1 MSSKSTIRR
10 SLFLALLAIVV
21 FCAVAWSHVPIPPKS
36 PAAPGRQAVNI
47 AVPDFELK
55 DQDGEVFHFAS
66 ARGEVVLI
74 TFIFTT
80 CPDVCPLLTAKFAAI
95 QRELERQKITDY
107 HLLSITTDPE
117 RDTPTA
123 LKAYASQFKANT
135 GHWSF
140 LTGNRR
146 DLAKVWKVFGLNV
159 VKNQSG
165 QVQHTTFT
173 TVVDRRGNRRIDYY
187 GEKWRDGD
195 VLADIQ
201 WLHRNGSSQNP

>member
-1 MSSKSTIRR
+1 
-10 SLFLALLAIVV
+10 
-21 FCAVAWSHVPIPPKS
+21 
-36 PAAPGRQAVNI
+36 
-47 AVPDFELK
+47 
-55 DQDGEVFHFAS
+55 
-66 ARGEVVLI
+66 
-74 TFIFTT
+74 
-80 CPDVCPLLTAKFAAI
+80 LLTAKFAAI

-117 RDTPTA
+117 HDTPAA

-135 GHWSF
+135 EHWSF

-173 TVVDRRGNRRIDYY
+173 TLVDRRGNRRIDYY

>member
-1 MSSKSTIRR
+1 MSSKSTTRR
-10 SLFLALLAIVV
+10 SLFLALLAIGV
-21 FCAVAWSHVPIPPKS
+21 FSSAAWSHIPIPPKS
-36 PAAPGRQAVNI
+36 PANIGRREVKI
-47 AVPDFELK
+47 SVPDFSLK
-55 DQDGEVFHFAS
+55 DQDGKSFRFANV
-66 ARGEVVLI
+66 RGQLIVI

-95 QRELERQKITDY
+95 QRELDRRKIADY

-117 RDTPTA
+117 RDTPAA
-123 LKAYASQFKANT
+123 LKVYASQFKANT
-135 GHWSF
+135 EHWSF

-173 TVVDRRGNRRIDYY
+173 TVVDRQGNRRIDYY
-187 GEKWRDGD
+187 GEKWRDAD
-195 VLADIQ
+195 VFADIQ
-201 WLHRNGSSQNP
+201 WLRRNGSSQNP